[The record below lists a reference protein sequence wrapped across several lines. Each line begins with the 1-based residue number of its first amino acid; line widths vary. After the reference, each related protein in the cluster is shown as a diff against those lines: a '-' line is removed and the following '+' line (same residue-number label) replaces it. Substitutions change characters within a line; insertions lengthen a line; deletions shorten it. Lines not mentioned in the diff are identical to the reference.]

1 MGVVTYESEE
11 TYAVPP
17 ARMFNALAS
26 DNLPSKI
33 FPDVVKNVEVLEGN
47 GGPGSIKKFTT
58 VEG

>member
-47 GGPGSIKKFTT
+47 GGPGSIKKFTI